1 MKQALL
7 VLQLEQ
13 DAERRAEAERQV
25 VRAEPEDL
33 CTYIFDPNESVGT
46 RLIACSVLALQPQL
60 SIDAIKYII
69 TQLCLLERTHLVA
82 PLVSKLA
89 QIVAMNLV
97 KASGQLQMDLQEL
110 VSGMSTCFD
119 VYAPI
124 LEELLLN
131 SLTLQCK
138 TNIKPIAA
146 LSANIFAAVSKFP
159 IHQMNTNQKLQLVT
173 LLKAATGP
181 YPMIQLFS
189 VSYLLLLTFLL
200 LSWTC
205 SYSRKLPA
213 MLLIW

>member
-82 PLVSKLA
+82 PLF
-89 QIVAMNLV
+89 Q
-97 KASGQLQMDLQEL
+97 
-110 VSGMSTCFD
+110 
-119 VYAPI
+119 
-124 LEELLLN
+124 
-131 SLTLQCK
+131 
-138 TNIKPIAA
+138 
-146 LSANIFAAVSKFP
+146 
-159 IHQMNTNQKLQLVT
+159 
-173 LLKAATGP
+173 
-181 YPMIQLFS
+181 
-189 VSYLLLLTFLL
+189 
-200 LSWTC
+200 TC
-205 SYSRKLPA
+205 SNCGYEFG
-213 MLLIW
+213 